1 MILRRPEPLRSS
13 QENTV
18 NARWRLP
25 VCVQMQTQVWARR
38 IKKDSSLERNDWA
51 FCNFEGSARWPL
63 PPTAIARSFIYTVF
77 THAWWQP
84 LSMCKRS
91 PHTGC
96 TLWPDTGLW
105 SGLRVK
111 LFLSDKPLN
120 FDLRSSSQAQS
131 VCAMINPGGVLVSL
145 GGDRYGPICLLQWVW
160 PLTQTVKNCGL
171 GAYRGPL
178 TESGCWSRSG
188 CSRIQE
194 DCVFSGIFSFASL
207 WKLSG
212 VEIKRRHACRN
223 DGQSDTASHH
233 LSRLLS
239 STRLNTHPE
248 KSSSAPN
255 LFHVV
260 IFNLLKIAFTLN

>member
-77 THAWWQP
+77 TRAWWQP
-84 LSMCKRS
+84 LSMCK
-91 PHTGC
+91 P
-96 TLWPDTGLW
+96 TLGVLCDLILASEVGWGW
-105 SGLRVK
+105 SC
-111 LFLSDKPLN
+111 
-120 FDLRSSSQAQS
+120 SSQTNHWTLTSAAPHRRRAS
-131 VCAMINPGGVLVSL
+131 VQWLTQGVLVSL